1 MRTANKPQELVDRT
15 QPKVVE
21 LTLLRRP
28 PEQVEWLE
36 HVAQE
41 WGKMATWGCGA
52 LLFWGP
58 RVIIKST
65 CFILVNMIL

>member
-52 LLFWGP
+52 LLF
-58 RVIIKST
+58 
-65 CFILVNMIL
+65 